1 MQFIQPKELDGKL
14 NYKNNDVFVRDG
26 VTLSEHEIEI
36 YRRFREHVK
45 NAWSIQ
51 FEED

>member
-14 NYKNNDVFVRDG
+14 DYHDNDVFIEEG
-26 VTLSEHEIEI
+26 VTLTEHEMKI